1 AQTAGILGSQN
12 PANFEVTYHLS
23 LADAQSGVGAL
34 TSPYNNISNPQ
45 TIYVRVED
53 INAVGTGSG
62 CFATTSF
69 DLIISGPTPT
79 ATSADMELCDDI
91 SRDGFESFILTDN
104 NVNILNGQDDTQFTV
119 SYHATEADANS
130 GSNPLTSPY
139 TNLTNPQTVWARVES
154 NVAFDCYSVVDFDL
168 VVVDVPF
175 AIFNTDVVDYEV
187 CPNATVPIEI
197 SLIPNGFTEADVTIQ
212 WTLDN

>member
-1 AQTAGILGSQN
+1 SNIYTVIAYDDNCDAMATDEVTINFYLEPTANTVSDIVTCDDASGDNIENFDLEAQTAGILGSQN

-34 TSPYNNISNPQ
+34 TSPYNNVSNPQ

-69 DLIISGPTPT
+69 DLVISGPTPT

-104 NVNILNGQDDTQFTV
+104 NVNI
-119 SYHATEADANS
+119 
-130 GSNPLTSPY
+130 
-139 TNLTNPQTVWARVES
+139 
-154 NVAFDCYSVVDFDL
+154 
-168 VVVDVPF
+168 
-175 AIFNTDVVDYEV
+175 
-187 CPNATVPIEI
+187 
-197 SLIPNGFTEADVTIQ
+197 
-212 WTLDN
+212 